1 MTPLCSW
8 LSPGAT
14 GGPLPRPL
22 LQTPSPA
29 LEPFN
34 SRWFSG
40 VKHPWQDLQLRAQPF
55 LGLQEHGEDGRK
67 GGGWLCVRG
76 LPLAPSCTYSLIWS
90 GFFSPLAHP
99 HVASQGPAGPPPPTP
114 PLLSV
119 CSLGSRGFIP
129 TDACPLSILVKE
141 RRQKMLGLG
150 APGQVAASSRNY
162 LLSWSS
168 TTQMAPLLQAHQG
181 SGTPPEA
188 EHSESLQRAPR
199 PHVQAVSVVRKNP
212 ANAWPGPLPSSR
224 PSTGMSV

>member
-1 MTPLCSW
+1 
-8 LSPGAT
+8 
-14 GGPLPRPL
+14 
-22 LQTPSPA
+22 
-29 LEPFN
+29 
-34 SRWFSG
+34 
-40 VKHPWQDLQLRAQPF
+40 
-55 LGLQEHGEDGRK
+55 
-67 GGGWLCVRG
+67 
-76 LPLAPSCTYSLIWS
+76 
-90 GFFSPLAHP
+90 
-99 HVASQGPAGPPPPTP
+99 
-114 PLLSV
+114 
-119 CSLGSRGFIP
+119 
-129 TDACPLSILVKE
+129 
-141 RRQKMLGLG
+141 MLGLG